1 MKTLIIS
8 VVLCYSLF
16 AQENSDR
23 QEFFMMTENTPV
35 PVTFDL
41 EKLGTTYCYYEDY
54 IPITFEIC
62 EDCDPCNDC
71 EGGVTIV
78 RANGSL
84 GYGWSICAEGGSLD
98 FESYGW

>member
-71 EGGVTIV
+71 EGGIIIV
-78 RANGSL
+78 GSPPVNISSGL
-84 GYGWSICAEGGSLD
+84 LSIQVVALILRN
-98 FESYGW
+98 